1 MGGAG
6 ASPTQV
12 LGIKG
17 DAAKTA
23 LENNPE
29 LQSIQISR
37 TEADTIFQYAAQPCW
52 KAIVKRFP
60 NLAAP
65 DPLGSVQAALLQ

>member
-23 LENNPE
+23 PENSPE
-29 LQSIQISR
+29 LQSIRISR
-37 TEADTIFQYAAQPCW
+37 VQADTIFQ
-52 KAIVKRFP
+52 
-60 NLAAP
+60 
-65 DPLGSVQAALLQ
+65 